1 MFVEGATNGFADPIR
16 SSTGVKRWENI
27 TKDVKITIDGSL
39 KEKHNVEVKK
49 GFPDENNSGADVVL
63 EDLCDVNN
71 SLQQVM
77 ILICTKF
84 AIYAV
89 ISVCINHKT

>member
-1 MFVEGATNGFADPIR
+1 MSKE
-16 SSTGVKRWENI
+16 
-27 TKDVKITIDGSL
+27 VKITIDGL
-39 KEKHNVEVKK
+39 KEKNAEVK
-49 GFPDENNSGADVVL
+49 GFPDENSGADVVL

-77 ILICTKF
+77 ILICTNF